1 MQKFGFQYNKKDA
14 FCNFCSRT
22 KNPHPDFNEP
32 IVVKKIKLKNKG
44 LFICINCHFD
54 FLDKADGNNDTLNKL
69 ITDKYNLIKLLQKT
83 NIF

>member
-1 MQKFGFQYNKKDA
+1 MQNFSFNYNKKDA
-14 FCNFCSRT
+14 FCNFCCRT

-54 FLDKADGNNDTLNKL
+54 FLDKADGNEDMFNNL
-69 ITDKYNLIKLLQKT
+69 IAEKYNLINILQKA